1 MTLTGF
7 YTNVDRHMNSIK
19 YRGYDENGKKLYE
32 SFRYKPCL
40 YVESKDPKSGWRSLD
55 GKALEPVRFD
65 SMSEARSFTKQYE
78 GISGFKIYGN
88 DRWIPAFIQSQFP
101 NRIDYIKRFID
112 IAYIDIEVDCDDEGG
127 YSEARMATNRV
138 LTITVKSSKN
148 SSYIVWGLKE
158 YDMSI
163 CKLRHL
169 KIDYR
174 EFVRES
180 DMLQDF
186 IDWWSDP
193 DNTPDVV
200 SGWNTN
206 FFDIP
211 YLVNRCSLVL
221 DEGEVLK
228 LSPWKQIEERNVTV
242 KGQEQYGYNIMGIQ
256 QLDYL
261 ELFKKF
267 TLNTY
272 GQQESYKLDHI
283 AEVVL
288 GENKVDYSGSLKN
301 LYETDYQ
308 TYVEYNIVDVE
319 LIERFE
325 QKLGLLNLVFTLAYF
340 GGVNYGDTLGTV
352 GIWDSIIFRYL
363 ANKKIA
369 VPPNNKASFAEDYA
383 GGYVKD
389 PNPGMYNWVLSFDLN
404 SLYPNIIIQYNMSPE
419 TLVRHSVISGLSPDK
434 LLGMSS
440 IEHLEDNLAVAANGA
455 TFRRD
460 KQGFLPEIVEELY
473 NRRVVIKK
481 EMLSKQQDYERTKSE
496 SLVSEIS
503 RLDTEQMCI
512 KILMNSLYGAIANKY
527 FRYFDILIA
536 EGITL
541 TGQLVIN
548 KAEQAINEYLNGF
561 LKNTKSKDYV
571 IAMDTDSIY
580 LNVEDVIRQFSPKKP
595 VEFLDEFGSKALEP
609 LFKRTFQTLADMTQA
624 YKNTMNMKRE
634 VIADRAIWTAKKRYI
649 LNVHNSEGVQYAEPK
664 IKMKGIEAVKSST
677 PKVCRE
683 AMKNLFKVIINGDQK
698 QTQAA
703 IAKFK
708 AEFEGMPPEQIG
720 LPRGVT
726 NIRKYSDRKNIYAKG
741 TPLHVRGCLMHNWML
756 DHVNCK
762 SVPKIKNGEK
772 IKYIFLRSQNPTRE
786 NCIAFVGKLPTE
798 FKLESYIDYDTQFQ
812 KAFLEPIQLVLDAIG
827 WRAVEQS
834 SLEDFF
840 A

>member
-19 YRGYDENGKKLYE
+19 YRGYDESGKKIYE

-40 YVESKDPKSGWRSLD
+40 YVESKNPQSKWRSLD
-55 GKALEPVRFD
+55 GKTLEPVRFE
-65 SMSEARSFTKQYE
+65 SMSEAKGFIKQYD
-78 GISGFKIYGN
+78 GVSGFKIYGN
-88 DRWIPAFIQSQFP
+88 DKWIPAFIQSQFP
-101 NRIDYIKRFID
+101 DKIDYVKRFID
-112 IAYIDIEVDCDDEGG
+112 IAYIDIEVDCDDEGS
-127 YSEARMATNRV
+127 YSEARMASNRV
-138 LTITVKSSKN
+138 LTITVKSSRRDE
-148 SSYIVWGLKE
+148 YIVWGLKE
-158 YDMSI
+158 YDITS

-174 EFVRES
+174 EFVKEN

-211 YLVNRCSLVL
+211 YLVNRCSLCL

-288 GENKVDYSGSLKN
+288 DENKVDYSGSLKN

-340 GGVNYGDTLGTV
+340 GGVNYNDTLGTV
-352 GIWDSIIFRYL
+352 AIWDSIIFRYL
-363 ANKKIA
+363 ANKFIA
-369 VPPNNKASFAEDYA
+369 VPPNKGSHSKKYA

-389 PNPGMYNWVLSFDLN
+389 PNPGMYDWTMSFDLN

-419 TLVRHSVISGLSPDK
+419 TLVRHSVMHGLTPEAILKNGVIDGVES
-434 LLGMSS
+434 
-440 IEHLEDNLAVAANGA
+440 NLAVAANGA

-460 KQGFLPEIVEELY
+460 KQGFLPAIIEDLY
-473 NRRVVIKK
+473 NRRVTIKK
-481 EMLSKQQDYERTKSE
+481 TMLQKQQEYEIEKSDE
-496 SLVSEIS
+496 LNREIS

-512 KILMNSLYGAIANKY
+512 KILMNSCYGALGSPY
-527 FRYFDILIA
+527 FRYFDLLIA

-541 TGQLVIN
+541 SGQLVIN
-548 KAEQAINEYLNGF
+548 YAERAVNEYLNKF
-561 LKNTKSKDYV
+561 LKNTKEKDYV
-571 IAMDTDSIY
+571 IAMDTDSVVGDTLIKINGKDIKISDY
-580 LNVEDVIRQFSPKKP
+580 YDSINGKFIKY
-595 VEFLDEFGSKALEP
+595 DEFNEDYVKDTSTLNDYSLSLSK
-609 LFKRTFQTLADMTQA
+609 
-624 YKNTMNMKRE
+624 
-634 VIADRAIWTAKKRYI
+634 
-649 LNVHNSEGVQYAEPK
+649 EG
-664 IKMKGIEAVKSST
+664 
-677 PKVCRE
+677 
-683 AMKNLFKVIINGDQK
+683 
-698 QTQAA
+698 
-703 IAKFK
+703 
-708 AEFEGMPPEQIG
+708 
-720 LPRGVT
+720 
-726 NIRKYSDRKNIYAKG
+726 
-741 TPLHVRGCLMHNWML
+741 
-756 DHVNCK
+756 
-762 SVPKIKNGEK
+762 
-772 IKYIFLRSQNPTRE
+772 
-786 NCIAFVGKLPTE
+786 
-798 FKLESYIDYDTQFQ
+798 KLESKLVKYVMKHKVKKTMFKITDQLNNSIIVTEDHSVIVKDKKTNKIVSIKPNQIDPNLHYILSV
-812 KAFLEPIQLVLDAIG
+812 KE
-827 WRAVEQS
+827 
-834 SLEDFF
+834 
-840 A
+840 